1 MGKLITFLSFL
12 IFVDII
18 FIITGQNIPT
28 SPSSIILNAVIDPTN
43 IKTSQ
48 LFTVLFGIAG
58 IAGLAALS
66 GVSTGIVSRAGVD
79 VIGFAAIAATL
90 VLLIGDFL
98 AIFIFFRNINPILA
112 VTIMSPIVAIFV
124 VTIAEW
130 LRGKD

>member
-1 MGKLITFLSFL
+1 MGKLISFVSFL

-18 FIITGQNIPT
+18 FIITGQNIPN
-28 SPSSIILNAVIDPTN
+28 SPTSIILNAVIDPTN

-48 LFTVLFGIAG
+48 LFVVLFGVAG

-79 VIGFAAIAATL
+79 IIGFAAIAATL
-90 VLLIGDFL
+90 VLLVGDFL
-98 AIFIFFRNINPILA
+98 AIFSFLKNINPTLA
-112 VTIMSPIVAIFV
+112 VIIMSPITAIFV
-124 VTIAEW
+124 ITIAEW